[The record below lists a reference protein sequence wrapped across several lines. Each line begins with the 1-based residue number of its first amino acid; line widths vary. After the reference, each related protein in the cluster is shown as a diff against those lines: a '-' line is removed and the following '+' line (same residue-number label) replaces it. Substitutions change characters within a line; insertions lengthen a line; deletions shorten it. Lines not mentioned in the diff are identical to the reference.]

1 MNSNVNPASP
11 QVAHEYENSK
21 VVRELIHEVQ
31 NHLHLAMM
39 EVELRQMGSAE
50 QIDCAKLLGILNS
63 LKISLAALRDSVLF
77 SPAPLPRGNRLTSS
91 NPVTAVAQKRDK

>member
-1 MNSNVNPASP
+1 MNSNINPAPP
-11 QVAHEYENSK
+11 QSAHEYENSK

-50 QIDCAKLLGILNS
+50 RIDCAKLLGILNS
-63 LKISLAALRDSVLF
+63 LKNSFGALRDCVL
-77 SPAPLPRGNRLTSS
+77 SASAPPTRGNRLTRS
-91 NPVTAVAQKRDK
+91 NPVTAVAQERDK